1 MISIIE
7 HSDLVQVRD
16 AMRDSHYNLQLLES
30 IDQHDALIPY
40 KAVVCQ
46 SLKLA
51 HTGDYVKY
59 MYTDQVR
66 ASLYS
71 VT

>member
-1 MISIIE
+1 
-7 HSDLVQVRD
+7 
-16 AMRDSHYNLQLLES
+16 MRDSHYNLQLLES